1 MQPLVIRSPRRY
13 KCPLSLRG
21 GGFFYISAFAHALT
35 PQKNSVWRIVVG
47 LYGRVSRFEPNRP
60 LTFLNNRG
68 GYLRLRCLF
77 KYSQWTTV
85 VLCLLFECVLLKLK
99 HLRVEKQKRYPPYAE
114 KKNRVGWS
122 QHCQPFKILE
132 WGTLLLHPP
141 THPDT
146 IGA

>member
-47 LYGRVSRFEPNRP
+47 LYGRVSRFQPNRP
-60 LTFLNNRG
+60 PTFLNNRG

-114 KKNRVGWS
+114 KKNRVGYES
-122 QHCQPFKILE
+122 TSKPFKILE
-132 WGTLLLHPP
+132 
-141 THPDT
+141 
-146 IGA
+146 